1 VWRNPDY
8 EIEDA
13 VGTLFQGACKTA
25 RGWNV
30 VIHLVVN
37 ALSTLLLVAS
47 NYCMQVLS
55 SPNREELVRAHSRR
69 YWLHIGVPSLRNLG
83 RIGRDRSM
91 IWFLLFLSSVPLHL
105 LYNSVVFVNLQAN
118 NYAVIPTTESWLRGE
133 SYNNSRFLYENKT
146 ELEKVTAR
154 FEDYRFDWT
163 TAGNASWFLNL
174 STADCFNRYSNQ
186 YISEVG
192 NLYLVQQEATV
203 WREPQN
209 WIRNFSSNDI
219 AMKRN

>member
-1 VWRNPDY
+1 
-8 EIEDA
+8 
-13 VGTLFQGACKTA
+13 
-25 RGWNV
+25 
-30 VIHLVVN
+30 
-37 ALSTLLLVAS
+37 
-47 NYCMQVLS
+47 
-55 SPNREELVRAHSRR
+55 
-69 YWLHIGVPSLRNLG
+69 
-83 RIGRDRSM
+83 M